1 MSEIRTIPNLD
12 RLTVKRGEGVVKNS
26 PFTGRVVGVVLRVID
41 EPMAG
46 WHIEWRVTS
55 RTNRHYPHGTILRHP
70 CGISG
75 LRKR

>member
-12 RLTVKRGEGVVKNS
+12 RLTVKRGEKVTEHS
-26 PFTGRVVGVVLRVID
+26 PFTGDVVGVVLRVVN
-41 EPMAG
+41 EPLAG
-46 WHIEWRVTS
+46 WHIEWKVTS
-55 RTNRHYPHGTILRHP
+55 RTHRHHPHGTILRHP